1 MAELPLTVIN
11 VLGNFWNLWRLSW
24 AIAGLFSKKPF
35 KILSVTILLRQT
47 DYPVEGEDR
56 QKRSLEVQTIYT
68 IRGIRGLTDAAD
80 GMNKKY
86 TKSDARKLHL
96 RKGTTKQANQFN
108 GPTNVGTI
116 ARFNVGPGEIMTIMF
131 RCEVISDL
139 PFPEGRAIRDVAILS
154 SDEAWWGY
162 PNHDGMTLP
171 EVTITIESPTSDL
184 MMITDQRPAFRI
196 KADGQ
201 LDHSKVSTGRPK
213 AKAGSEV
220 LWARWRDVRVD
231 ELVAFRY
238 KWSLPAA

>member
-1 MAELPLTVIN
+1 MEFN
-11 VLGNFWNLWRLSW
+11 WLGCFSHILRSLR
-24 AIAGLFSKKPF
+24 ALARFLSKKPF
-35 KILSVTILLRQT
+35 KILSVTILLRQA
-47 DYPVEGEDR
+47 DYCVKGEDR
-56 QKRSLEVQTIYT
+56 KERRLEVQTVYT
-68 IRGIRGLTDAAD
+68 VRGIRGLTDAVD

-116 ARFNVGPGEIMTIMF
+116 ARFSVDPGEIRTITF

-139 PFPEGRAIRDVAILS
+139 PFPDLRVIRDAVNLR

-171 EVTITIESPTSDL
+171 GVTVIIESPTNDL
-184 MMITDQRPAFRI
+184 MMVSSQRPAFRI

-201 LDHSKVSTGRPK
+201 LDYSKVSTGRSK

-220 LWARWRDVRVD
+220 LWARWRDVRIN

-238 KWSLPAA
+238 KWSHPAA